1 MFTSAEERGGSEEQR
16 QALESV
22 KRELGRASQQQ
33 TRLTRAGSGAR
44 NKARITQTE
53 GIVILQAFYSISAYS
68 SFVSPIMCSSSE
80 LLGNAC
86 VWPD

>member
-33 TRLTRAGSGAR
+33 TRQLTRAGGR